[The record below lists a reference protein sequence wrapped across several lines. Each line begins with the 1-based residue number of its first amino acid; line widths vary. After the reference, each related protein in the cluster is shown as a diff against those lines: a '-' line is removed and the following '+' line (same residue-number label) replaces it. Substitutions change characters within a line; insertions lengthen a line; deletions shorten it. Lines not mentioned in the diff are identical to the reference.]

1 MITNRRGKL
10 NVSNKG
16 HNATLNTSLI
26 KIIPIKYLYI
36 LYKEP
41 TVHKSR
47 MAGFYLYVSKTTSKE
62 DGYLCF
68 HDNSTIH
75 GMLSEDKRINC
86 SVFGRYVIYY
96 NERRPGVR
104 YPNFYSPFAYNE
116 LCEVKVYGKIC
127 GDLCQYLKKIVYCRN
142 IYFLKIVKLIIIISV
157 LVFSN
162 IF

>member
-1 MITNRRGKL
+1 
-10 NVSNKG
+10 
-16 HNATLNTSLI
+16 
-26 KIIPIKYLYI
+26 
-36 LYKEP
+36 
-41 TVHKSR
+41 

-62 DGYLCF
+62 DGHLCF

-75 GMLSEDKRINC
+75 GMLSENKRINC

-96 NERRPGVR
+96 NERRPGVG

-142 IYFLKIVKLIIIISV
+142 IF
-157 LVFSN
+157 F
-162 IF
+162 